1 MESNIFKAI
10 PAVMADIKAI
20 GKNNQNTMQ
29 HYKFRGIDDMYNEL
43 HDILA
48 RHGVFT
54 VPEVLEDREVYG
66 ESKSGSVMV
75 TRVLKVKY
83 TIYASDGSFI
93 TSVIQGEAMDSS
105 DKASNKAIAAAHKY
119 LFIQLFAIPTEDN
132 VTDADMESPEMKKRQ
147 DKHFDEMEHKAR
159 VKARDLIESARNI
172 IDDDVLMDLEIRLGA
187 AKGFDDVVKMG
198 KEIRSV
204 LDGLDDE
211 KPRTKE
217 EKARAM
223 PV

>member
-1 MESNIFKAI
+1 MGNNIFQAI

-20 GKNNQNTMQ
+20 AKNNQNTMQ

-43 HDILA
+43 HDVLA
-48 RHGVFT
+48 KHGVFT

-66 ESKSGSVMV
+66 ESRSGSVMV

-93 TSVIQGEAMDSS
+93 TAVIQGEAMDSS

-119 LFIQLFAIPTEDN
+119 LLIQLFAIPTEDN
-132 VTDADMESPEMKKRQ
+132 AADADMESPEMKKRQ
-147 DKHFDEMEHKAR
+147 EKHFDDMEHKAR
-159 VKARDLIESARNI
+159 TKARDLIESARNI
-172 IDDDVLMDLEIRLGA
+172 IDDDVLMDLEIRLAA

-204 LDGLDDE
+204 LEGLDPE
-211 KPRTKE
+211 PKTKE